1 MLKPFEIIPSIL
13 TNNPEEVLA
22 KIQMAEG
29 MVGGVQIDVVDGIFA
44 VNKTFDIDLLQDV
57 DTDLK
62 LDFHLMTKEPV
73 NWVERCI
80 RGGADRIIGQV
91 EMMSDQLNFVQ
102 KVQEVG
108 TLVGLALDLKS
119 DISVIDDIIFQ
130 DLDVVLVLS
139 VPAGFGGQQFEPKSL
154 EKIAALSKIRELQ
167 KSTFKISVDG
177 GITPDDIDDLVTRGA
192 DEAVI
197 GERLFKGDLKMNLEK
212 YRKVV

>member
-1 MLKPFEIIPSIL
+1 MLKPFEIVPSIL
-13 TNNPEEVLA
+13 TNDPEEVLA
-22 KIQMAEG
+22 EIQMAEG
-29 MVGGVQIDVVDGIFA
+29 IVARVQIDVVDGIFA

-62 LDFHLMTKEPV
+62 LDFHLMAKEPV

-108 TLVGLALDLKS
+108 SLVGLALDLKS
-119 DISVIDDIIFQ
+119 DISAIDDIIFQ

-139 VPAGFGGQQFEPKSL
+139 VAAGFGGQRFEPKSL
-154 EKIAALSKIRELQ
+154 EKIAALSKIREQQ

-177 GITPDDIDDLVTRGA
+177 GITPDAIDDLVTKGA
-192 DEAVI
+192 DEVVI
-197 GERLFKGDLKMNLEK
+197 GERLFNGDLRINLEK
-212 YRKVV
+212 YRKVE

>member
-1 MLKPFEIIPSIL
+1 MLKPFEIVPSIL
-13 TNNPEEVLA
+13 TNDPEEVLA
-22 KIQMAEG
+22 EIQMAEG
-29 MVGGVQIDVVDGIFA
+29 MVARVQIDVVDGIFA

-62 LDFHLMTKEPV
+62 LDFHLMAKEPV

-108 TLVGLALDLKS
+108 SLVGLALDLKS
-119 DISVIDDIIFQ
+119 DISAIDDIIFQ

-139 VPAGFGGQQFEPKSL
+139 VAAGFGGQRFEPKSL
-154 EKIAALSKIRELQ
+154 EKIAALSKIREQQ

-177 GITPDDIDDLVTRGA
+177 GITPDAIDDLVTKGA
-192 DEAVI
+192 DEVVI
-197 GERLFKGDLKMNLEK
+197 GERLFNGDLRINLEK
-212 YRKVV
+212 YRKVE

>member
-29 MVGGVQIDVVDGIFA
+29 MVGGVQIAVVDGIFA

-197 GERLFKGDLKMNLEK
+197 GERLFKGDLKINLEK